1 MFRTLIVPLDGS
13 ELAERA
19 LPYAAQLAAASGA
32 RLALVRSISTAKE
45 QAENYLRECAARITP
60 HVEVITATPP
70 GDAAANILE
79 QAEQHHADAIV
90 MATRGRTGLGHLVQ
104 GSVAENVLAHS
115 RVPVLL
121 VYGRPGDAA
130 PPPFDPTTARILVP
144 LDGSTFAEAAVYV
157 ARQMLGM
164 AGELV
169 LTTVARAPEHVER
182 DESGHVRAYLDQQEE
197 SLTREAHAY
206 LHQVI
211 KELKTGDPDLH
222 ATLDVRIG
230 EPAEGIVAVESDRNA
245 DLVVMSTHG
254 RTGVGR
260 AVMGSVA
267 GEVLRSGRAPVML
280 VGPAAPRAIE
290 ALTRRAVAAGG

>member
-1 MFRTLIVPLDGS
+1 MTRTLIVPLDGS

-19 LPYAAQLAAASGA
+19 LPYAVQLAAASGA
-32 RLALVRSISTAKE
+32 RLALVRVTPTPTE
-45 QAENYLRECAARITP
+45 EAEDYLRERAERVAPR
-60 HVEVITATPP
+60 VEVITATPN
-70 GDAAANILE
+70 GDPATGVLD
-79 QAEQHHADAIV
+79 QADKLHAEAIV
-90 MATRGRTGLGHLVQ
+90 MATRGRTGLGHLLQ
-104 GSVAENVLAHS
+104 GSVAESVLARS
-115 RVPVLL
+115 RVPLLL
-121 VYGRPGDAA
+121 VYARPGDGA

-144 LDGSTFAEAAVYV
+144 LDGSTFSEAAVYV
-157 ARQMLGM
+157 ARQMLGI

-169 LTTVARAPEHVER
+169 LTTVARPPEHVER
-182 DESGHVRAYLDQQEE
+182 DQSGHVRAYLDQQEE

-211 KELKTGDPDLH
+211 KELKVGEPDLH

-230 EPAEGIVAVESDRNA
+230 DPAEGIVAVESDRNA